1 VDKQRIAA
9 LYGNSLFIAGLETCL
24 RDREEL
30 AVDRIDATL
39 ADAMERLADMRPD
52 VVIFDLDAPHAQFVT
67 SFLREHPGLPLIGL
81 GLADSNVVVFSS
93 QQYTALTAND
103 LTQVIQILKDSKP
116 TQDQA

>member
-1 VDKQRIAA
+1 MDQRKTAA

-39 ADAMERLADMRPD
+39 ADAMDRLAEIGPD
-52 VVIFDLDAPHAQFVT
+52 VIIFDLDAPHAQFVT

-81 GLADSNVVVFSS
+81 GLTDNNVVVFSS

-103 LTQVIQILKDSKP
+103 LTHLIRIIQGG
-116 TQDQA
+116 TAAQDQA